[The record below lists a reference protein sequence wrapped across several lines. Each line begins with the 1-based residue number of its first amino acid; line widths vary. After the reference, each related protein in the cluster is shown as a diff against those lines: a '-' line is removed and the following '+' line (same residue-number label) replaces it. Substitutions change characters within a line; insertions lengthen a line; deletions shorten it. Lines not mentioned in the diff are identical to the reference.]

1 MPRLKHKADQS
12 QGYSRRRNGLQKT
25 YDSLPQQTQLNQQ
38 THFSNNILTYT
49 HTEKHHQTL
58 PKKDT
63 EFSRHALVEDYFYDR
78 SGNYL
83 DDDCAITEDNFNNE
97 TQERFDENEHI
108 NSDER
113 Y

>member
-1 MPRLKHKADQS
+1 VSGFYKGSGH
-12 QGYSRRRNGLQKT
+12 
-25 YDSLPQQTQLNQQ
+25 
-38 THFSNNILTYT
+38 ILTANRNYSCT
-49 HTEKHHQTL
+49 TQITENFGLFCRKNARL
-58 PKKDT
+58 Y
-63 EFSRHALVEDYFYDR
+63 ALVEDYFYDR
-78 SGNYL
+78 SGDYL